1 MYRYAHQVHQVH
13 TCTHARYVAPP
24 PPPPPP
30 LPRRLTVHTCIQ
42 REFAFVL
49 CTGRWSNGM
58 GRIDERM
65 NRMMFSLSVFSPI
78 PCIPFFVFVLLLFST
93 HTASLLLF
101 LFYFSFQHTYLH
113 FYAFSHSASSS
124 TEHTKFTRLQQVLWN
139 KHLWWDTLLT
149 VGHRSRN
156 VEMNFLIS

>member
-1 MYRYAHQVHQVH
+1 MHDMSRAAATTVAAPVDGAYLHTERICVCFVYREME
-13 TCTHARYVAPP
+13 
-24 PPPPPP
+24 
-30 LPRRLTVHTCIQ
+30 Q
-42 REFAFVL
+42 RDGTNWRTDEQDDVLFV
-49 CTGRWSNGM
+49 C
-58 GRIDERM
+58 
-65 NRMMFSLSVFSPI
+65 FSPI

-124 TEHTKFTRLQQVLWN
+124 TEHTRFTCLQQILWN